1 MLDTDTSNNPAPV
14 AERSY
19 KAFISYRHKPLDR
32 EAAEMIQKHL
42 ERYRVPKEFRETVGG
57 DRLGIVFRDEDEL
70 PASSSLSDSITYA
83 LDHSEYLI
91 VICTPDL
98 PDSRWCEQEI
108 RYFTE
113 KKGQNK
119 IIAVLADGEPGESFS
134 PYMLHEFDENGDIIS
149 DREPLAANIKGPNH
163 TIDKKSFKKEIV
175 RLYAALIGCPFDSLW
190 QREKRRQNSRL
201 IGILSGVMLL
211 LSLFLGIVISNNIRI
226 SEKNKEIQK
235 QMSSMY
241 IDAGFESLQE
251 FDIKGAAKNA
261 LLSYESDSKDI
272 YDHRIEALLSQVL
285 NAYKKDNVRPE
296 ILYEQSVGIADILPV
311 DSKKIVYIS
320 DEAGYVRCIDVN
332 TGNAKWTSLTNRQLQ
347 KEGPTRLFLSSTGD
361 IICRDNDAITL
372 LAADDGSQI
381 WRYDYQMPIGTT
393 FRAISPDGKFFALID
408 RIDGKYHLLILD
420 TLTGEIHSETEIP
433 YFAYSTGTDNDW
445 YYFGSAFS
453 ADSRILGLAYYT
465 VPDTEDDYE
474 FGYLFMTIDTDTC
487 EVLHKYILEDYESSR
502 DIFFGLNVENRTGNL
517 FYAQYHN
524 SYGGIMTS
532 HIDWSNESHKRE
544 FTNFTLSQ
552 TSYWYTAHYPEAV
565 FSDDLAVVFCER
577 TILIFNIHDGTFLKS
592 YEYTGD
598 IINGFWVDKGE
609 EVVQFFTSSGTVVSC
624 DLEHGEYVLNRM
636 NEQPLNHDNVILAAS
651 INGGL
656 FNDQGYGKGTYL
668 SVSGDHKERLLVIT
682 VSSDD
687 TVVEIDPKIED
698 YYTVSVSEI
707 PGSSDLMLFIRQT
720 ESDTILIVNSISGK
734 IKERYPVGGK
744 LYSECYPLD
753 EKTFICENIIYHLG
767 KDPEYL
773 EGLNE
778 DTWSSFYFRD
788 CINLRLPTGEVMSLS
803 LSHYRN
809 GGYYRRFWIN
819 GKVPA
824 SGGFIRYPAKIETS
838 SYGSLFKA
846 GTNGSFVE
854 AVSSASGN
862 RILLYFDPLNDC
874 FSTFDS
880 PYADDDKIIL
890 SIGNE
895 SGVFASFGDAG
906 LYLYSTDPKSKK
918 KIETPYSAFEI
929 IDMCFST
936 DDRYLIVLTKSGK
949 IECLDD
955 SSGDVMMSEPTDL
968 PTLHLEYVESMNVFS
983 GDTDDFFC
991 LLIKN
996 SLSGYSKWYKID
1008 SSSWIVVQQAD
1019 NAACLHKQ
1027 QNHLIIVS
1035 NGSILIYP
1043 VHTLTDLVGSA
1054 RIYIQE

>member
-1 MLDTDTSNNPAPV
+1 MLETDTSINRAPV
-14 AERSY
+14 TERSY

-42 ERYRVPKEFRETVGG
+42 ERYRVPKEFRDTIGG

-113 KKGQNK
+113 KNGPDK
-119 IIAVLADGEPGESFS
+119 IIAVLADGEPYESFS
-134 PYMLHEFDENGDIIS
+134 PYMLHEYDEKGDIIS
-149 DREPLAANIKGPNH
+149 DREPLAANIKGPHH
-163 TIDKKSFKKEIV
+163 TIDKKIFKKEIV

-190 QREKRRQNSRL
+190 QREKRRQNSHL
-201 IGILSGVMLL
+201 IGILSSVMLL

-235 QMSSMY
+235 QMSTMY

-251 FDIKGAAKNA
+251 FDIKGAANKA
-261 LLSYESDSKDI
+261 LLSYAEGTKDI

-285 NAYKKDNVRPE
+285 NVYKKDNIRPE
-296 ILYEQSVGIADILPV
+296 ILYKQSVGISDILPV
-311 DSKKIVYIS
+311 DNKEVVYIS

-332 TGNAKWTSLTNRQLQ
+332 TGNVKWTSLTNRQLH

-381 WRYDYQMPIGTT
+381 WRYEYKMSEGTT
-393 FRAISPDGKFFALID
+393 FRAISPNGMLFALID
-408 RIDGKYHLLILD
+408 RIDGKYHLIILD
-420 TLTGEIHSETEIP
+420 TLTGKIHSETEIP
-433 YFAYSTGTDNDW
+433 YFPYTTGTDNDW

-453 ADSRILGLAYYT
+453 ADSQILGLAYYT
-465 VPDTEDDYE
+465 EPDTDEDSE

-502 DIFFGLNVENRTGNL
+502 DIFFGLNVENGSGNL
-517 FYAQYHN
+517 FYAQYHS

-532 HIDWSNESHKRE
+532 HIDWSHESHKRV

-565 FSDDLAVVFCER
+565 FSKDLAVVFCER
-577 TILIFNIHDGTFLKS
+577 TMLVFNIHDGTCIKS
-592 YEYTGD
+592 YEYGGD
-598 IINGFWVDKGE
+598 IIKGFWLDKNE

-624 DLEHGEYVLNRM
+624 DLEHGEYVLNQM
-636 NEQPLNHDNVILAAS
+636 NEQSLNHDNVALAAS

-656 FNDQGYGKGTYL
+656 FSDQDYGKGTFL
-668 SVSGDHKERLLVIT
+668 SVSGYHKERLLIIT

-687 TVVEIDPKIED
+687 SVVEINPSIDD
-698 YYTVSVSEI
+698 YYNVSVSEI
-707 PGSSDLMLFIRQT
+707 PDSSDLMLFIRQT
-720 ESDTILIVNSISGK
+720 DSFTVFLVDSTSGK
-734 IKERYPVGGK
+734 IKEQYQLDEK
-744 LYSECYPLD
+744 LYSECFPLD
-753 EKTFICENIIYHLG
+753 AKTFINKNVIYHLG
-767 KDPEYL
+767 KEPTYL

-778 DTWSSFYFRD
+778 NNWSSLYYSD
-788 CINLRLPTGEVMSLS
+788 CLNWRLSTGDVLSLS
-803 LSHYRN
+803 LSEYRN
-809 GGYYRRFWIN
+809 GSYFRRFWIN
-819 GKVPA
+819 GKVPV
-824 SGGFIRYPAKIETS
+824 SGGFIHYPSRIETS
-838 SYGSLFKA
+838 SYDSIFKP

-854 AVSSASGN
+854 IVSTASGN
-862 RILLYFDPLNDC
+862 KILIYYDLLKDSL
-874 FSTFDS
+874 STFDS
-880 PYADDDKIIL
+880 PYNKDDKIIL
-890 SIGNE
+890 CVSNE
-895 SGVFASFGDAG
+895 SDGFASFGEAG
-906 LYLYSTDPKSKK
+906 LYIYSTDPKTKK
-918 KIETPYSAFEI
+918 KLETPYSAFEI

-936 DDRYLIVLTKSGK
+936 DDKYLIVLTKSGK
-949 IECLDD
+949 IECLDI
-955 SSGDVMMSEPTDL
+955 SSGYIVMSEPTAIS
-968 PTLHLEYVESMNVFS
+968 TLHLEYVESMNVYP
-983 GDTDDFFC
+983 GDTENSFC
-991 LLIKN
+991 LLIKIN
-996 SLSGYSKWYKID
+996 LSGYSKWYKID

-1019 NAACLHKQ
+1019 NAICFHKHE
-1027 QNHLIIVS
+1027 NRLITVS
-1035 NGSILIYP
+1035 NGRILMYS
-1043 VHTLTDLVGSA
+1043 VHTLTDLIGKA
-1054 RIYIQE
+1054 KIYIQE